1 MDVVVFALLLMIVTV
16 LAILAAE
23 WLVHLRALNQIPIR
37 IHVNG
42 TRGKSSV
49 TRLISAGLREAGYSV
64 LGKTTGSDPRILDLA
79 GKDRKIHRLQQASI
93 GEQVRFLRYFG
104 QFKPQAVVLECMAV
118 QPQYQWITEQR
129 MVKSTHSV
137 ITNARMDHVDE
148 MGYKLSDIAKS
159 LANTIPFG
167 GTLYTAEQTQLDI
180 FKQITEQRH
189 SNLIAVTDE
198 TISPADLEGFNHI
211 EHPENLALSLAVC
224 ESLGISREQALVGM
238 RKAQPDPGALRV
250 WQLQLDGRRFTF
262 VNAFAANDPQSTK
275 TIWKMIKDYPGLSY
289 EHVCAFLNTRSDR
302 ISRTGQLLDL
312 ILDEIQPDTLF
323 LRGERLERFEKSHF
337 ARIKGQVAVFSEA
350 RPAAQFV
357 EELLGQTGDTLI
369 FGMGNIVGAG
379 FEILNEL
386 KQYRVA
392 VADHEQQSEIES

>member
-1 MDVVVFALLLMIVTV
+1 MDVVVFSLFIMILTV
-16 LAILAAE
+16 LVALTGE
-23 WLVHLRALNQIPIR
+23 WLIHLRALNRIPIR

-49 TRLISAGLREAGYSV
+49 TRLISAGLREAGFAV

-79 GKDRKIHRLQQASI
+79 GKDRKIHRLHQASI

-104 QFKPQAVVLECMAV
+104 QFRPQAVVLECMAV

-148 MGYKLSDIAKS
+148 MGYRLSDIASS
-159 LANTIPFG
+159 LSNTIPYD
-167 GTLYTAEQTQLDI
+167 GTLFTAEQAQLDV
-180 FKQITEQRH
+180 FRSVTRKRRTK
-189 SNLIAVTDE
+189 LVAVTDDAIRSE
-198 TISPADLEGFNHI
+198 DLQGFNHI

-224 ESLGISREQALVGM
+224 ESLGIPRDQALAGM

-250 WQLQLDGRRFTF
+250 WQLESQGRRFAF

-275 TIWKMIKDYPGLSY
+275 TIWHMIKDHPGLSY
-289 EHVCAFLNTRSDR
+289 DHVCAFLNTRSDR

-312 ILDEIQPDTLF
+312 ILEEIQPDTLF

-337 ARIKGQVAVFSEA
+337 PRIGGRVQVFPESQSAAVFVENLL
-350 RPAAQFV
+350 AQA
-357 EELLGQTGDTLI
+357 GNTLI
-369 FGMGNIVGAG
+369 FGLGNIVGSG
-379 FEILNEL
+379 FEILDEL
-386 KQYRVA
+386 KKYRITA
-392 VADHEQQSEIES
+392 S